1 MEFEFEIP
9 GVQELNHALK
19 LLPEDIAKKVVRQ
32 AVAAGARVIR
42 DAAKELA
49 PYDPSR
55 TAGVHLRDGIVVK
68 RKKNTNDI
76 MIIGTQTRGSKAV
89 PYAHLL
95 EFGTVKMSARP
106 FLAPAAAMMQQKAIG
121 KMFNNLSNGIL
132 RESKKLAGVKP
143 KKRKPKR

>member
-9 GVQELNHALK
+9 GVEELNSALN
-19 LLPEDIAKKVVRQ
+19 LLPEDLAKKVVRN

-42 DAAKELA
+42 DAARDLA

-55 TAGVHLRDGIVVK
+55 TSGVHLRDGIVVK

-89 PYAHLL
+89 PHAHLL
-95 EFGTVKMSARP
+95 EFGTVKMSAKP
-106 FLAPAAAMMQQKAIG
+106 FLAPAAAMTQQKAIG
-121 KMFNNLSNGIL
+121 KMFNVMANGIL
-132 RESKKLAGVKP
+132 RESKKLAGI
-143 KKRKPKR
+143 KPKRG